1 MEDMNKKLKAPSE
14 YLYKKLS
21 GVRGVSPTQANAA
34 MYMMIRVHP
43 EEFKDIADDV
53 EFSQKLI

>member
-1 MEDMNKKLKAPSE
+1 MNKKLKAPSE